1 MMSNMMMEETVKPLW
16 NTLSHRGIIFAP
28 KYNYTGISII
38 IRGNEIKLNKTA
50 EEMAYAWAKKKNT
63 PYVEDRVFQK
73 NFVKDFSR
81 ALGNGFAKI
90 KYEDIDFSVMYNRVD
105 IEVNQKLALTKE
117 EKKAIAAEK
126 KIMREVLKKR
136 YGTAIVDGKRVSLG
150 NYMSEPPG
158 IFIGRG
164 DHPLRGRWKEG
175 AMHEDVVLNLSPDA
189 QIPKGDWAEIV
200 HQPESAWIARWNDKL
215 TGNIKYVWF
224 SDESPIKQQKDV
236 AKYDKA
242 MNLAENM
249 DKLVSTMIA
258 DMASNDDKLKTISTV
273 SYLIYKTA
281 MRVGDE
287 KDEDEAETV
296 GATTLKKEHVSFE
309 QNNVKFDF
317 LGKDSIRWKK
327 TYLING
333 TDGLFLENLKRITD
347 DTKPGCE
354 IFPKIRSP
362 DVNEYFSKTID
373 GISAKVFRTYR
384 ATSAVVKY
392 LVEHQNLDTMPEK
405 LHTAKMANL
414 QAAIVCN
421 HKRAVP
427 KNFEQALAEK
437 KRKAREAS
445 SKIPWE
451 KTELLV
457 QKVKQSKP
465 KSRKAKSSRN
475 KRIRALNKK
484 IREQKHKH
492 QDIVQKLKFAAKE
505 ASKTQD
511 YSLGTSLRNYI
522 DPRVYASWMKETNLE
537 WEKMYSATLQ
547 KKFAWVKTDTTKW
560 SDISNSYS

>member
-1 MMSNMMMEETVKPLW
+1 MSNMIMEETTKPLW
-16 NTLSHRGIIFAP
+16 NTLVHRGIVFAP
-28 KYNYTGISII
+28 KYKYTDTSII
-38 IRGNEIKLNKTA
+38 IRGKEIKLNKTA

-81 ALGNGFAKI
+81 ALGSGFTKI
-90 KYEDIDFSVMYNRVD
+90 KYEDIDFSTMYNRVD
-105 IEVNQKLALTKE
+105 IEVNQKLVLTKE

-126 KIMREVLKKR
+126 KIMREALKKR
-136 YGTAIVDGKRVSLG
+136 YGTAIVDGRRVNLA

-175 AMHEDVVLNLSPDA
+175 ATHEDVVLNLSPDA
-189 QIPKGDWAEIV
+189 KIPKGDWASIV
-200 HQPESAWIARWNDKL
+200 HQPESAWIAKWNDKL

-249 DKLVSTMIA
+249 DNLVSTMIA
-258 DMASNDDKLKTISTV
+258 DMASTNHTTKTISTIC
-273 SYLIYKTA
+273 YLIYKTA
-281 MRVGDE
+281 IRVGDE

-296 GATTLKKEHVSFE
+296 GATTLKKEHVDFE
-309 QNNVKFDF
+309 DGMIKFDF
-317 LGKDSIRWKK
+317 IGKDSIRWKK
-327 TYLING
+327 TYSVNG
-333 TDGLFLENLKRITD
+333 TDGQFFENLKSIVES
-347 DTKPGCE
+347 TKPGCE

-392 LVEHQNLDTMPEK
+392 LKENPGASTIPEK
-405 LHTAKMANL
+405 LHVAKMANL
-414 QAAIVCN
+414 QAAMVCT

-427 KNFEQALAEK
+427 KNFAQTLAEK
-437 KRKAREAS
+437 KRKAMEADA
-445 SKIPWE
+445 KIPWE
-451 KTELLV
+451 KTEAMVL
-457 QKVKQSKP
+457 KVKRSKP
-465 KSRKAKSSRN
+465 KSRKAKSSKN
-475 KRIRALNKK
+475 KRIRILNKK
-484 IREQKHKH
+484 IREMKHKH
-492 QDIVQKLKFAAKE
+492 QDMVQRLKFAAKE
-505 ASKTQD
+505 ATKTQD
-511 YSLGTSLRNYI
+511 YALGTSLRNYI
-522 DPRVYASWMKETNLE
+522 DPRVYSAWMKDVDLE

-547 KKFAWVKTDTTKW
+547 KKFAWIKDDTTKW
-560 SDISNSYS
+560 DDISNSYMQ